1 MLNVMSIIR
10 TFLIINSLLFSCL
23 MGSFFFFVQNTV
35 IDLSVL
41 EQYNP
46 GKPTVLLDDQGN
58 EWARFALDRR
68 LPISLQQMSPHLI
81 QAFVAAEDH
90 AFFQHHG
97 ISWKGILRSLC
108 INMYHGRIVQGAST
122 ITQQLVKLLFT
133 DSKRTF
139 MRKIKDQ
146 LFALVV
152 EQQFSKEHILQTYL
166 NHVFF
171 GFGIYGVEAASQR
184 FWGKSAA
191 GISLDQAAL
200 LAGIVKNPSHYCPLK
215 YPLSAQKRRNVV
227 LHSML
232 QQKFITQ
239 EEYAQAKLNE
249 VHLVVHETDLCA
261 PHLKE
266 AVRMALEE
274 IVGKKKIYTGGYVV
288 QTTLNRAIQQ
298 VAENAF
304 KEQIIL
310 LRKKNPVVDG
320 ALISMEV
327 KTGYIKALIGGFDF
341 SVSKFS
347 RALQARRQMGSTFK
361 PLIYAAAIEEGAH
374 FAQTEIDEP
383 IHLNTWNPRNH
394 NRKFEGEMTLARALA
409 YSNNIIAIKTLLSVG
424 YEKVMNMVPRFG
436 IKATLH
442 PYPSLALGCVDGTLK
457 DAVGMFNVYANNGI
471 YIEPHYIRWIK
482 DEWGHKIFTV
492 HPHQETALN
501 SRVNGQ
507 VVKVLSI
514 GMDRAQK
521 RNGSQWIDSEAIGK
535 TGTNNDSRTCLFIG
549 ATPELITGVYIGCD
563 ENESLG
569 NNVYAIRTAFP
580 IWKKLYMSI
589 PFGKK
594 KFSYD
599 PSLKEYCVHAK
610 TGALLDNRNDPN
622 ALVILG

>member
-1 MLNVMSIIR
+1 
-10 TFLIINSLLFSCL
+10 
-23 MGSFFFFVQNTV
+23 MGALFFFVHNTV

-46 GKPTVLLDDQGN
+46 GKPTILLDDQGI

-81 QAFVAAEDH
+81 HAFVAAEDH
-90 AFFQHHG
+90 AFFQHQG
-97 ISWKGILRSLC
+97 ISWKGILRSIC
-108 INMYHGRIVQGAST
+108 INIYHGKIVQGAST

-191 GISLDQAAL
+191 EISLDQAAV

-215 YPLSAQKRRNVV
+215 YPLSSQKRRNVV

-239 EEYAQAKLNE
+239 EDYEQAKLSE
-249 VHLVVHETDLCA
+249 VQLIVHENDLCA

-266 AVRMALEE
+266 AVRKTLEG
-274 IVGKKKIYTGGYVV
+274 IVGKKTIYTGGYVI
-288 QTTLNRAIQQ
+288 QTTLNRALQQ
-298 VAENAF
+298 IAENAF
-304 KEQIIL
+304 KEGVAQLRIKNSAIDGGL
-310 LRKKNPVVDG
+310 LS
-320 ALISMEV
+320 IEV
-327 KTGYIKALIGGFDF
+327 KTGQIKALIGGFDF
-341 SVSKFS
+341 SVSKFN
-347 RALQARRQMGSTFK
+347 RALQARRQMGSIFK
-361 PLIYAAAIEEGAH
+361 PLIFAAAIDAGAH

-383 IHLNTWNPRNH
+383 LNIKTWNPRNH
-394 NRKFEGEMTLARALA
+394 SRRFEGEMTLARALA
-409 YSNNIIAIKTLLSVG
+409 YSNNIIIIKTLLSVG
-424 YEKVMNMVPRFG
+424 YEKVFDLAPRFG
-436 IKATLH
+436 IKAPLQ
-442 PYPSLALGCVDGTLK
+442 PYPSLALGCVEGTLK

-482 DEWGHKIFTV
+482 DEWGHKIFNV
-492 HPHQETALN
+492 QPHQEVALS
-501 SRVNGQ
+501 SRVSGQ
-507 VVKVLSI
+507 VAKVLSI
-514 GMDRAQK
+514 GMDKARK
-521 RNGSQWIDSEAIGK
+521 RNATGWIDSEAIGK
-535 TGTNNDSRTCLFIG
+535 TGTTNDSRTCWFVG
-549 ATPELITGVYIGCD
+549 ATPELITGVYLGCD
-563 ENESLG
+563 ENEPLG
-569 NNVYAIRTAFP
+569 YNVYAVRTAFP
-580 IWKKLYMSI
+580 IWKKVYMSI
-589 PFGKK
+589 HHGKK

-599 PSLKEYCVHAK
+599 PSLKEYCIHAK
-610 TGALLDNRNDPN
+610 TGELLDNPHDPN
-622 ALVILG
+622 ALTILC